1 MSLVSVVFCRV
12 EATATGRSLVR
23 RSPTE
28 CAVSERDFETSTMRR
43 PRLLGLSSHEKN
55 KHCQLSGLLNY
66 NFLSPWKE
74 ESYFCGTV
82 YKRKELHQH
91 VRMWYSLFDPNI
103 ESYTQT
109 VTYPVERL
117 TIVSS
122 DVRKATQLFSYS
134 GLLKSVAH

>member
-1 MSLVSVVFCRV
+1 
-12 EATATGRSLVR
+12 
-23 RSPTE
+23 
-28 CAVSERDFETSTMRR
+28 MRR